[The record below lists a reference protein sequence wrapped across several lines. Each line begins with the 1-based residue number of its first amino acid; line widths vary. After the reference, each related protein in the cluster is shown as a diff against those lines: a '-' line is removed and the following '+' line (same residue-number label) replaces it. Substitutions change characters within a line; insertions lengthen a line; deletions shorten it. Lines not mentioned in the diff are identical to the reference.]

1 MLIVIQCNISIC
13 NVAQNKFYIVLYYI
27 CREGNFPICTLKI
40 EHMFSHKNPMTNK
53 VWTRDE
59 LYNSLQE
66 MRRDRD
72 NLLQSLPSTNVLDD
86 SIINTDVLQRKISE
100 ANSKIGT
107 LIRQLGNRSLQLAAK
122 RAVR

>member
-1 MLIVIQCNISIC
+1 
-13 NVAQNKFYIVLYYI
+13 
-27 CREGNFPICTLKI
+27 
-40 EHMFSHKNPMTNK
+40 MTNK

-107 LIRQLGNRSLQLAAK
+107 LIRQLGNRSLELAAK

>member
-1 MLIVIQCNISIC
+1 
-13 NVAQNKFYIVLYYI
+13 
-27 CREGNFPICTLKI
+27 
-40 EHMFSHKNPMTNK
+40 MTNK

-59 LYNSLQE
+59 LYNSLQA

-72 NLLQSLPSTNVLDD
+72 ELLQNLPSTNVLDD
-86 SIINTDVLQRKISE
+86 RIINTDVLKRKISE

>member
-1 MLIVIQCNISIC
+1 
-13 NVAQNKFYIVLYYI
+13 
-27 CREGNFPICTLKI
+27 
-40 EHMFSHKNPMTNK
+40 MTNK

-72 NLLQSLPSTNVLDD
+72 NLLQSLPSTNVLND
-86 SIINTDVLQRKISE
+86 SIINTDVLKRKISE

>member
-1 MLIVIQCNISIC
+1 
-13 NVAQNKFYIVLYYI
+13 
-27 CREGNFPICTLKI
+27 
-40 EHMFSHKNPMTNK
+40 MFSHKNPLTNK

-72 NLLQSLPSTNVLDD
+72 NLLQSLSGTNVLND
-86 SIINTDVLQRKISE
+86 SVINTDVLKRKISE

-107 LIRQLGNRSLQLAAK
+107 FLRQLDNRSLQLAAK

>member
-1 MLIVIQCNISIC
+1 
-13 NVAQNKFYIVLYYI
+13 VLQYI
-27 CREGNFPICTLKI
+27 CQEGNFLICTLKI
-40 EHMFSHKNPMTNK
+40 EHMFSHKNPLTNK

-72 NLLQSLPSTNVLDD
+72 NLLQSLSGTNVLND
-86 SIINTDVLQRKISE
+86 SVINTDVLKRKISE

-107 LIRQLGNRSLQLAAK
+107 FLRQLDNRSLQLAAK

>member
-1 MLIVIQCNISIC
+1 MLQ
-13 NVAQNKFYIVLYYI
+13 YI
-27 CREGNFPICTLKI
+27 CRGGNEPACTLKI
-40 EHMFSHKNPMTNK
+40 EHMFSHKNPATNR

-72 NLLQSLPSTNVLDD
+72 ELLQNLPSINVLDD
-86 SIINTDVLQRKISE
+86 RIINTDVLKRKISE

-107 LIRQLGNRSLQLAAK
+107 LLRQLDNRSLQLAAK

>member
-1 MLIVIQCNISIC
+1 
-13 NVAQNKFYIVLYYI
+13 
-27 CREGNFPICTLKI
+27 
-40 EHMFSHKNPMTNK
+40 MTNK

-86 SIINTDVLQRKISE
+86 SIINTDVLKRKISE

>member
-1 MLIVIQCNISIC
+1 MSGEIP
-13 NVAQNKFYIVLYYI
+13 A
-27 CREGNFPICTLKI
+27 CTLKI
-40 EHMFSHKNPMTNK
+40 EQMFSHKNPATNR

-59 LYNSLQE
+59 LYNSLQA

-72 NLLQSLPSTNVLDD
+72 EMLQNLPSTNVLDD
-86 SIINTDVLQRKISE
+86 SIINTDVLKRKISE

-107 LIRQLGNRSLQLAAK
+107 LIRQLSDRSLELAAK

>member
-1 MLIVIQCNISIC
+1 
-13 NVAQNKFYIVLYYI
+13 
-27 CREGNFPICTLKI
+27 
-40 EHMFSHKNPMTNK
+40 MTNK

>member
-1 MLIVIQCNISIC
+1 
-13 NVAQNKFYIVLYYI
+13 
-27 CREGNFPICTLKI
+27 
-40 EHMFSHKNPMTNK
+40 MTNK

-72 NLLQSLPSTNVLDD
+72 NLLQSLPSTNVLND
-86 SIINTDVLQRKISE
+86 SVINTDVLKRKISE

-107 LIRQLGNRSLQLAAK
+107 LLRQLDNRSLQLAAK

>member
-1 MLIVIQCNISIC
+1 
-13 NVAQNKFYIVLYYI
+13 
-27 CREGNFPICTLKI
+27 
-40 EHMFSHKNPMTNK
+40 MFSHKNPLTNK

-72 NLLQSLPSTNVLDD
+72 NLLQSLSGTNVLND
-86 SIINTDVLQRKISE
+86 SVINTDVLKRKISE

-107 LIRQLGNRSLQLAAK
+107 LIRQLGDRSLQLAAK

>member
-13 NVAQNKFYIVLYYI
+13 NIAQNKFYIVLYYI
-27 CREGNFPICTLKI
+27 CREGNDPACTLKT
-40 EHMFSHKNPMTNK
+40 EQMFSHKNPATNR

-72 NLLQSLPSTNVLDD
+72 ELLLNLPSTNVLDD
-86 SIINTDVLQRKISE
+86 RIINTDVLKRKISE
-100 ANSKIGT
+100 ANSKIGM
-107 LIRQLGNRSLQLAAK
+107 LIRQMGDRSLQLAAK

>member
-1 MLIVIQCNISIC
+1 
-13 NVAQNKFYIVLYYI
+13 
-27 CREGNFPICTLKI
+27 
-40 EHMFSHKNPMTNK
+40 MTNK

-59 LYNSLQE
+59 LYNSLQA

-72 NLLQSLPSTNVLDD
+72 ELLQNLPSTNVLDD
-86 SIINTDVLQRKISE
+86 RIINTDVLKRKISE

-107 LIRQLGNRSLQLAAK
+107 LLRQLDNRSLQLAAK

>member
-1 MLIVIQCNISIC
+1 
-13 NVAQNKFYIVLYYI
+13 
-27 CREGNFPICTLKI
+27 
-40 EHMFSHKNPMTNK
+40 MFSHKNPATK
-53 VWTRDE
+53 RVWTRDE

-72 NLLQSLPSTNVLDD
+72 ELLRNLPSTNVLDD
-86 SIINTDVLQRKISE
+86 RIINTDVLKRKISE

-107 LIRQLGNRSLQLAAK
+107 LIRQLSDRSLELAAK

>member
-1 MLIVIQCNISIC
+1 M
-13 NVAQNKFYIVLYYI
+13 
-27 CREGNFPICTLKI
+27 KI
-40 EHMFSHKNPMTNK
+40 EQMFSHKNPATNR

-72 NLLQSLPSTNVLDD
+72 NLLLTLPSTNVLND
-86 SIINTDVLQRKISE
+86 SVINTDVLKRKISE

-107 LIRQLGNRSLQLAAK
+107 LIRQLSNRSLELAAK

>member
-1 MLIVIQCNISIC
+1 M
-13 NVAQNKFYIVLYYI
+13 LYYI
-27 CREGNFPICTLKI
+27 CREGNDPACTLKT
-40 EHMFSHKNPMTNK
+40 EQMFSHKNPATNR

-72 NLLQSLPSTNVLDD
+72 ELLLNLPSTNVLDD
-86 SIINTDVLQRKISE
+86 RIINTDVLKRKISE

-107 LIRQLGNRSLQLAAK
+107 LIRQLGNRSLELAAK

>member
-1 MLIVIQCNISIC
+1 
-13 NVAQNKFYIVLYYI
+13 
-27 CREGNFPICTLKI
+27 
-40 EHMFSHKNPMTNK
+40 MTNK

-72 NLLQSLPSTNVLDD
+72 NLLLTLPSTNVLND
-86 SIINTDVLQRKISE
+86 SVINTDVLKRKISE

-107 LIRQLGNRSLQLAAK
+107 LIRQLSNRSLELAAK